1 MLPQVVLDAS
11 AILAVVQKEPGAAVV
26 ARALP
31 HASMSAVNIAEVTS
45 WLYENQWSTPEIE
58 VFLDGLSIRELPFDS
73 RAALLTGKFRTM
85 TKSIGLGLGDRA
97 CLATGYIEQCPILT
111 ADRAWLSL
119 NMNDLDIRCIR

>member
-1 MLPQVVLDAS
+1 MSQVVLDAS
-11 AILAVVQKEPGAAVV
+11 AVLAVVQKEPGAAVV

-31 HASMSAVNIAEVTS
+31 YAAMSAVNLAEVTS
-45 WLYENQWSTPEIE
+45 WLYDNQWSTPEIE
-58 VFLDGLSIRELPFDS
+58 VFLDDLSIRELPFDS

-111 ADRAWLSL
+111 ADQAWLSL
-119 NMNDLDIRCIR
+119 NMNNLDIRCIR